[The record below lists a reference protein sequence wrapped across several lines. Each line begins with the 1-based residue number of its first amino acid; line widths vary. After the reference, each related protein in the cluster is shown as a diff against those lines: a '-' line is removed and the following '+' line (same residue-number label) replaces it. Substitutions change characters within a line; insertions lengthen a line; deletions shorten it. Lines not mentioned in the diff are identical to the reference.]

1 MMMKDRGKLVIWP
14 VSLDRS
20 KTRADGRIISKKSAI
35 QEPQIDEILKAA
47 QKLGLEPELESDK
60 SYPRSWWENS
70 GRLLISNTQPKTA
83 AVRQI
88 AAQIKKARG
97 E

>member
-1 MMMKDRGKLVIWP
+1 MMMKDIGKLVVWP
-14 VSLDRS
+14 AYLDKE
-20 KTRADGRIISKKSAI
+20 KTKAEGRIISRKSAV
-35 QEPQIDEILKAA
+35 QDPKADEILKAA
-47 QKLGLEPELESDK
+47 QKLGMEPELESDK
-60 SYPRSWWENS
+60 AYPRAWWEKS
-70 GRLLISNTQPKTA
+70 GRIMIANTQPKTA

>member
-1 MMMKDRGKLVIWP
+1 MMMKDRGKLVVWP
-14 VSLDRS
+14 AYLDKE
-20 KTRADGRIISKKSAI
+20 KTKAEGRIISKKSAV
-35 QEPQIDEILKAA
+35 QEPKPDEILKAA
-47 QKLGLEPELESDK
+47 QKLGFEPEFESSK
-60 SYPRSWWENS
+60 AYPRSWWEKS
-70 GRLLISNTQPKTA
+70 GRIMIVNAQPKTA